1 MIKVWHVGNFPNG
14 KEVKR
19 HRKAKG
25 IINYDNHATAPQ
37 YAQTSIF
44 NIPQFGI
51 RIVHKKSW

>member
-25 IINYDNHATAPQ
+25 IINYDKYATAPQ

-44 NIPQFGI
+44 NIHI
-51 RIVHKKSW
+51 

>member
-25 IINYDNHATAPQ
+25 IINYEITCA
-37 YAQTSIF
+37 
-44 NIPQFGI
+44 FGQ
-51 RIVHKKSW
+51 RLPKVYVK

>member
-25 IINYDNHATAPQ
+25 IINYDNYATAPPICPNE
-37 YAQTSIF
+37 YF
-44 NIPQFGI
+44 
-51 RIVHKKSW
+51 